1 MLMLRLLLLLL
12 LLAVA
17 AAVLVI
23 IRLLPRLF
31 LKLGLQTRTYVGNGA
46 ARTVPSAFLDA
57 KDDIEFAAT
66 LDPQPIGS
74 QNQVANRSVHTVDEG
89 FIFVSGKHAGIP
101 KEWGSYLPQ
110 SDHVTELHRRHILT
124 DARYEN
130 LEETL
135 RSIMWDYWDIVQIV
149 CLSRLI
155 LDGNLVE
162 DQLREE
168 SSIVCRGEWLV
179 TKTAIFGSRGSST
192 GRRGRRRGRRGMT
205 ALSGFGGSR
214 RRRAPLGPV
223 YSGAA
228 AAPHSSPA
236 PNSSHTPNTS
246 DSQSSIS

>member
-1 MLMLRLLLLLL
+1 MLMLRLLLLL
-12 LLAVA
+12 AVA
-17 AAVLVI
+17 IVVLVI
-23 IRLLPRLF
+23 IRLPPRLS
-31 LKLGLQTRTYVGNGA
+31 LELGLQARTYVGNGA
-46 ARTVPSAFLDA
+46 AGTVPPAFLDA

-74 QNQVANRSVHTVDEG
+74 QNQVANRPVHAIDEG
-89 FIFVSGKHAGIP
+89 FIFESGKHAGIA
-101 KEWGSYLPQ
+101 KERRSHLPQ

-124 DARYEN
+124 DARHEN
-130 LEETL
+130 LDEIL

-149 CLSRLI
+149 SLSRLI
-155 LDGNLVE
+155 LGGNLVE

-168 SSIVCRGEWLV
+168 SSIVCRSEWLV

-192 GRRGRRRGRRGMT
+192 GRRGRRRGRRRMT

-236 PNSSHTPNTS
+236 PNTSHNPNAS
-246 DSQSSIS
+246 DSQSSIR